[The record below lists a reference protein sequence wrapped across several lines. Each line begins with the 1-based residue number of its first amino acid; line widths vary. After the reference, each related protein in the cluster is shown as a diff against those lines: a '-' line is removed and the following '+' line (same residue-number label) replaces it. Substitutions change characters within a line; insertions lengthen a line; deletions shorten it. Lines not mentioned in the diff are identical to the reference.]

1 MTEETNVAY
10 LTVGDEKHEIDKLDQ
25 QQKIWC
31 SQIQSLQQ
39 KQIGLS
45 SELDVINRALQSLQN
60 DLISSLQ
67 GEDAEVLAN

>member
-1 MTEETNVAY
+1 MAEETNVAY
-10 LTVGDEKHEIDKLDQ
+10 LTVDGEQHEIDKLDQ

-67 GEDAEVLAN
+67 GKDDNVLAS

>member
-1 MTEETNVAY
+1 MTQENVAY

-60 DLISSLQ
+60 DLINSLQ
-67 GEDAEVLAN
+67 GEDAQVLVS